1 VEVFVDSGDE
11 GNFLIGS
18 VDTDSLGSFALTIP
32 TNTLVEQNVTATNTD
47 PSGNT
52 SPFARAVPVPGSR
65 PANNS
70 PALMYLPYIGR

>member
-1 VEVFVDSGDE
+1 
-11 GNFLIGS
+11 
-18 VDTDSLGSFALTIP
+18 IP